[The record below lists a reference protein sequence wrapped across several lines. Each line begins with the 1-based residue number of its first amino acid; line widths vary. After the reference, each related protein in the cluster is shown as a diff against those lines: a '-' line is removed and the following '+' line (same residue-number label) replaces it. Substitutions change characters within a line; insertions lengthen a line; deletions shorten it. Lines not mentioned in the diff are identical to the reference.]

1 MVLWKEIKTV
11 QFMGAGEIDENKG
24 SSDWLQHAELKILGP
39 KQCLEEFFGDE
50 VSRGYL
56 L

>member
-1 MVLWKEIKTV
+1 
-11 QFMGAGEIDENKG
+11 MGAGEIDENKG